1 MLRNNLLSFWLIIAA
16 FIVTEPIH
24 SLAHP
29 AGNPRKWVIEK
40 NSTLRIEGKSNVN
53 SFNCDIED
61 YNRADTISF
70 IDNNPAKL
78 VRLSGS
84 LRLEILRFNCHSMFI
99 TRDFRKTLK
108 AGEYPGMTIRFI
120 SLQSMP
126 AFQDRSETIKGW
138 VEVQLAGITKQFEIC
153 YSFSK
158 SDGLMQLNGSRN
170 FCFSDFN
177 LVPPRKLAGL
187 IQIQDDFKVNFR
199 LMLRPVG

>member
-1 MLRNNLLSFWLIIAA
+1 MLRNHLLSFCLIAAA
-16 FIVTEPIH
+16 FIVIEPFH
-24 SLAHP
+24 SFAHSTGSP
-29 AGNPRKWVIEK
+29 KKWVIEK

-53 SFNCDIED
+53 SFNCDIEE
-61 YNRADTISF
+61 YHRPDTIAF
-70 IDNNPAKL
+70 FDNNTSKA
-78 VRLSGS
+78 VRLTGS
-84 LRLEILRFNCHSMFI
+84 LKLEILKFNCHSMFI

-108 AGEYPGMTIRFI
+108 ASEYPGMTIRFL

-126 AFQDRSETIKGW
+126 AFQKDETIKGW

-158 SDGLMQLNGSRN
+158 SGELVQLNGSRN

-199 LMLRPVG
+199 LMLRPVD